1 MQASGD
7 KISLAEVR
15 KALQGPNG
23 RNAQSITFSDFE
35 EIMSQQ
41 QQSAGMEEDAADPS
55 STHAYPLGTQLQA
68 PHPFQASQLSSPPYS
83 LAAGG
88 GGEDSLTISFMLLHL
103 ASTCSHP
110 GDGVVAVGV
119 RS

>member
-23 RNAQSITFSDFE
+23 RNAESITYGDFE

-41 QQSAGMEEDAADPS
+41 QQPNRGEDDGSESAKDRP
-55 STHAYPLGTQLQA
+55 YPLATRL
-68 PHPFQASQLSSPPYS
+68 QASQPSQTIFPQLGGDLVQTCDMCQTLPKGSSRRQYK
-83 LAAGG
+83 
-88 GGEDSLTISFMLLHL
+88 
-103 ASTCSHP
+103 
-110 GDGVVAVGV
+110 
-119 RS
+119 

>member
-23 RNAQSITFSDFE
+23 RNAESITFGDFE

-41 QQSAGMEEDAADPS
+41 QQQSDRGEEDCLEPARDRS
-55 STHAYPLGTQLQA
+55 YPLATRL
-68 PHPFQASQLSSPPYS
+68 QASQSSMATFPQ
-83 LAAGG
+83 LDDFGRIVT
-88 GGEDSLTISFMLLHL
+88 DL
-103 ASTCSHP
+103 
-110 GDGVVAVGV
+110 
-119 RS
+119 